1 MERVQAV
8 YLGYLAF
15 FLILTG
21 SILAVP
27 LLAFDHDMG
36 AAYAAFSVTCHQ
48 KLSRSLCVFS
58 GGEGYWVADCTP
70 QEGEFV
76 TSPTDRT
83 GTTVAYEGARGMKMP
98 VCSRDIGLYAAMLL
112 GGLLYP
118 LARRLEDDVPPA
130 IFLILALVPI
140 GIDGGLQIV
149 SEVGILPFVYEST
162 NAVRLATGAIAG
174 LAAAFYAV
182 PILTNLVSKDKRK

>member
-15 FLILTG
+15 FLILVG

-27 LLAFDHDMG
+27 LLAFDNDMG

-48 KLSRSLCVFS
+48 KLSRSLCVFNDES
-58 GGEGYWVADCTP
+58 GYWIADCTP
-70 QEGEFV
+70 QDGSFV
-76 TSPTDRT
+76 TSPADRS
-83 GTTVAYEGARGMKMP
+83 GIGVVYEGVRGMKMP

-118 LARRLEDDVPPA
+118 LARRLEDEVPPSV
-130 IFLILALVPI
+130 FLILALVPI
-140 GIDGGLQIV
+140 GLDGGVQIA
-149 SEVGILPFVYEST
+149 SELGVLPFLYEST
-162 NAVRLATGAIAG
+162 NALRLATGGVAG
-174 LAAAFYAV
+174 LAAAFYAI
-182 PILTNLVSKDKRK
+182 PILTNLVSKKK

>member
-1 MERVQAV
+1 MERVRAV

-15 FLILTG
+15 FLILTC
-21 SILAVP
+21 SVFAVP
-27 LLAFDHDMG
+27 LLAFDNDMG

-48 KLSRSLCVFS
+48 KLSRSLCLFND
-58 GGEGYWVADCTP
+58 GEGYWVADCTP
-70 QEGEFV
+70 QEGRYV
-76 TSPTDRT
+76 TTPADRSE
-83 GTTVAYEGARGMKMP
+83 VRVSYDGAVGLKMP
-98 VCSRDIGLYAAMLL
+98 VCSRDIGLYSAMLV

-140 GIDGGLQIV
+140 GIDGGIQIV
-149 SEVGILPFVYEST
+149 SEIGILPFVYEST

-182 PILTNLVSKDKRK
+182 PILTNLALKDKK

>member
-8 YLGYLAF
+8 YLVYLAF

-27 LLAFDHDMG
+27 LLAFDNDMG

-48 KLSRSLCVFS
+48 KLSRSLCIFS
-58 GGEGYWVADCTP
+58 GGDGYWIGDCTP
-70 QEGEFV
+70 QEGTFV
-76 TSPTDRT
+76 TSPTDRSDIM
-83 GTTVAYEGARGMKMP
+83 VAYEDAKGFKMP
-98 VCSRDIGLYAAMLL
+98 VCSRDIGLYAAMLV
-112 GGLLYP
+112 GGALYP

-140 GIDGGLQIV
+140 GIDGGVQII
-149 SEVGILPFVYEST
+149 SEIGILPFVYEST

-182 PILTNLVSKDKRK
+182 PILTNLVSKKNQ